1 MKEHKYNTSDWKD
14 IITNI
19 FMQNYNN
26 LKENNNLS
34 FTLMIYTRILIN
46 INRVTNTYE
55 KKNRYIKT
63 K

>member
-1 MKEHKYNTSDWKD
+1 
-14 IITNI
+14 
-19 FMQNYNN
+19 MQNYNN

-34 FTLMIYTRILIN
+34 FALMIYTRILIN